1 MPRPNTK
8 ADLLAQGD
16 DPIPVA
22 RRIERMQLAQ
32 DRHELNN
39 TEVEATLPPCLEIIS
54 STHGVAARVIAAH
67 RMLSIYE
74 MGYPV
79 LSDGVLLF
87 GDLLLPGEI
96 EEWWKVIKRGQALCL
111 TDTWINDA
119 IPQVPGRQGVGTWDF
134 DPNPEAWEQR
144 QFGINAELLMLEQAV
159 QLGFHA
165 VMALTD
171 NPLLPAWSAL
181 ADSPIVLVT
190 VTEEA
195 TTGRDGVT
203 VYVTVDLEV
212 EELTGGAANLH
223 PPIPHDYHRLTT
235 EVLEDA
241 LTLTSLIDRNQEQE
255 NL

>member
-1 MPRPNTK
+1 MPRPITK

-22 RRIERMQLAQ
+22 RRIQRMQLAQ

-39 TEVEATLPPCLEIIS
+39 TEVEATMPPSLEIIS

-79 LSDGVLLF
+79 ISDGVLLF
-87 GDLLLPGEI
+87 GDLLLPDEI
-96 EEWWKVIKRGQALCL
+96 VDWWEVVDSSQVLCL
-111 TDTWINDA
+111 TDTWYDTA
-119 IPQVPGRQGVGTWDF
+119 IPQAPGQQPAESQDSNLPAWD
-134 DPNPEAWEQR
+134 WEDH
-144 QFGINAELLMLEQAV
+144 QFLIYYELLMLGQMA
-159 QLGFHA
+159 QSGHHI

-181 ADSPIVLVT
+181 LDAPMTLVT

-195 TTGRDGVT
+195 TTGPDGV
-203 VYVTVDLEV
+203 VEYVTTDLEV
-212 EELTGGAANLH
+212 EERTGGAANLN

-235 EVLEDA
+235 EMLEDA
-241 LTLTSLIDRNQEQE
+241 LTLTSMIDRNQEQE